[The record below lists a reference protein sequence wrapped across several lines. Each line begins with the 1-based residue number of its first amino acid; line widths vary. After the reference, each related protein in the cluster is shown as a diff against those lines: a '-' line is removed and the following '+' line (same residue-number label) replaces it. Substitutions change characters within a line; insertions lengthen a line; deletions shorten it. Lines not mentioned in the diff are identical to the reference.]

1 MIQTRALD
9 HHLAREMKL
18 EVMSNATIAVA
29 EDIMHVIAP
38 VEEDPGHQE
47 EEVRE
52 VREMR
57 EVVIDDVMI
66 EAEVAVVAEE
76 EIEDE
81 VKEETQEVTIET
93 ETEMSPVV
101 TIVTTGETRESTIE
115 EEKEETQGREMME
128 ADRPQGTREMTEMRD
143 KTGMSFV
150 EVEIDLIVQ
159 EPTETSKIEAIQT
172 SASILTRMP
181 ITQRTSKIMLEMMTT
196 TRMAKRVATLTMKS
210 RMMWTP
216 KRRI

>member
-1 MIQTRALD
+1 
-9 HHLAREMKL
+9 
-18 EVMSNATIAVA
+18 MSNATIAVA
-29 EDIMHVIAP
+29 QDIMHVIAP

-47 EEVRE
+47 EKVRE

-66 EAEVAVVAEE
+66 EVVADLTLVEIAEE
-76 EIEDE
+76 EIEDK

-93 ETEMSPVV
+93 KTEMSPEVI
-101 TIVTTGETRESTIE
+101 IVTTGKTREINSTIE
-115 EEKEETQGREMME
+115 EQKEETRGREMME
-128 ADRPQGTREMTEMRD
+128 TDRTQGTREMTEMRD

-159 EPTETSKIEAIQT
+159 EATETSKIEAIQT
-172 SASILTRMP
+172 SATILTRMP

-210 RMMWTP
+210 RMM
-216 KRRI
+216 